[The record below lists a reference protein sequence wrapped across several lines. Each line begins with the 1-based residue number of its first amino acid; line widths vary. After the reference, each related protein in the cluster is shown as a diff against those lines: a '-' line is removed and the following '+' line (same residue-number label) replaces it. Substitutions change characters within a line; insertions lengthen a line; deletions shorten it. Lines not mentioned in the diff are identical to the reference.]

1 MVQLKKK
8 ILSLVNFVMYILP
21 QLKKKLNKRVLD
33 ISKYSQLL
41 HISKFC
47 TQRLNQLQIK
57 NIPKKKKIPESSKK
71 QSLNLLPAGN
81 YLHSIYIILGIISN
95 LEMI

>member
-47 TQRLNQLQIK
+47 TQRLDQLQIK
-57 NIPKKKKIPESSKK
+57 NIPKKKKNSRKLQK
-71 QSLNLLPAGN
+71 AK
-81 YLHSIYIILGIISN
+81 
-95 LEMI
+95 LEFAACWQLFT